1 MNAENFAY
9 WMQGA
14 LELGQC
20 KELNE
25 AQVKIVQDH
34 LNLVLK
40 KVTPQYNL
48 PQMPSAP
55 VIRPSIGDQLF
66 RNAPSIHDA
75 VC

>member
-1 MNAENFAY
+1 MEARDFVY

-14 LELGQC
+14 LELGQL

-25 AQVKIVQDH
+25 TQVKIVQDH

-40 KVTPQYNL
+40 KVTPTYNT
-48 PQMPSAP
+48 PQMPSIG
-55 VIRPSIGDQLF
+55 IRPF
-66 RNAPSIHDA
+66 APGQHQIHDA

>member
-1 MNAENFAY
+1 LDAISFVY
-9 WMQGA
+9 WLQGA
-14 LELGQC
+14 LEVGQL

-40 KVTPQYNL
+40 KVTPQYNV
-48 PQMPSAP
+48 PQMPKLGITP
-55 VIRPSIGDQLF
+55 GIRSFDQI
-66 RNAPSIHDA
+66 APSPHDA

>member
-1 MNAENFAY
+1 MEAIHFAY

-14 LELGQC
+14 LELGQL

-40 KVTPQYNL
+40 KVTPQYSV
-48 PQMPSAP
+48 PSMPILRSP
-55 VIRPSIGDQLF
+55 TLGQPGLGNDF
-66 RNAPSIHDA
+66 A
-75 VC
+75 VTC